1 MEELAIIGN
10 NALQPQI
17 SAFSAD
23 LFRRFIE
30 YTDREPTTMKGY
42 VTCLRQFVKW
52 MKNTGTISPQRADII
67 AYKEYL
73 NGATFGRSGTE
84 TLKAGTKQ
92 QYLRAVKHF
101 FKWTAA
107 EGLYPNIADNIHG
120 AKVRTNT
127 HKKDALDREAVKIIA
142 DSIDRS
148 TEKGKRLWRR

>member
-42 VTCLRQFVKW
+42 ITCLRQFVKW
-52 MKNTGTISPQRADII
+52 MKDTGTTSPQRADII

-84 TLKAGTKQ
+84 TLKASSRR
-92 QYLRAVKHF
+92 LRCSR
-101 FKWTAA
+101 
-107 EGLYPNIADNIHG
+107 P
-120 AKVRTNT
+120 
-127 HKKDALDREAVKIIA
+127 
-142 DSIDRS
+142 
-148 TEKGKRLWRR
+148 